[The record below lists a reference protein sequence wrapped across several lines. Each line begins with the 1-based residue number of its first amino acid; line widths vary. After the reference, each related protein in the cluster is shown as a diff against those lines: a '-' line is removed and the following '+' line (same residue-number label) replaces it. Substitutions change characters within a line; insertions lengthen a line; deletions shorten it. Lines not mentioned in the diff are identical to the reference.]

1 MIVCLASPTHAT
13 VFHCS
18 TLAKWSMVTSSAMVP
33 VSLQISAPLSLPFYL
48 SLNSV
53 ELSKAN
59 WYIRSSEL
67 RLCHENADVV
77 PRQEDKTNWAA
88 RPIQLQPFEPEAMS
102 ALLLPFLKEEKV
114 GDNKQLRWRLLGY
127 II

>member
-77 PRQEDKTNWAA
+77 PRQEDKNELGSSSHSTPALWA
-88 RPIQLQPFEPEAMS
+88 R
-102 ALLLPFLKEEKV
+102 
-114 GDNKQLRWRLLGY
+114 GY
-127 II
+127 ERFAPAVSKGRESRGQ